1 MSFFWH
7 PLSTILLAEP
17 RCYATAVVLRMLLES
32 DGETRLV
39 YAGDRMWPAVA
50 HGRQFVVQLPEQ
62 RAAPPGSVVLV
73 CPDGIPE
80 LLRVGSVTEERLR
93 LVADADPTA
102 SRDVRPDEVLA
113 VARLP
118 SHRPRPLLARV
129 RRRILET
136 REAWRWGPDPASD
149 PARTVLEKYD
159 NQATFYADSA
169 APELESGLAERIRR
183 CVPRGERFL
192 VVGSGTGRES
202 LALARAGWRVT
213 GVDFAPAMVEQAKAA
228 AARQGLEIEFLL
240 GDVRNQD
247 FAEASHA
254 AVLFTYDVYSFIPRY
269 AQRLDVLRNLRSML
283 KAPGHIFLSARR
295 IRSTYDRVVLAQ
307 QWAARG
313 GSGEYGDSHTR
324 WIATDGTLRRSYVRV
339 FTRSQLDAEFAT
351 AGLRLHD
358 WHAGHGLLSPTRD
371 DRAMD

>member
-1 MSFFWH
+1 MSSFWH
-7 PLSTILLAEP
+7 PLSTILLADP

-32 DGETRLV
+32 DRETQLV

-50 HGRQFVVQLPEQ
+50 HGQPFVVEPPQ
-62 RAAPPGSVVLV
+62 RRTAPPGSVVLV

-80 LLRVGSVTEERLR
+80 LLRVRSVTKERLR

-102 SRDVRPDEVLA
+102 SCDARPDEVLG

-118 SHRPRPLLARV
+118 SRRPRPALTRL
-129 RRRILET
+129 RRRILDT
-136 REAWRWGPDPASD
+136 REAWLCGPDPASD

-159 NQATFYADSA
+159 NQATFYVDSG
-169 APELESGLAERIRR
+169 APDLESGLAERIRR
-183 CVPRGERFL
+183 CVPQGERFL

-202 LALARAGWRVT
+202 LALARGGWRVT
-213 GVDFAPAMVEQAKAA
+213 GVDFAPAMVEQAKAE
-228 AARQGLEIEFLL
+228 AARNGLEIEFLL

-247 FAEASHA
+247 FGGASYA

-269 AQRLDVLRNLRSML
+269 AQRLGVLRNLRSML
-283 KAPGHIFLSARR
+283 QAPGHIFLSARR
-295 IRSTYDRVVLAQ
+295 VRSIYDRAVLVQ
-307 QWAARG
+307 QWVARG
-313 GSGEYGDSHTR
+313 GRGECGDSHTR

-339 FTRSQLDAEFAT
+339 FTRAQLDAEFAA

-358 WHAGHGLLSPTRD
+358 WQAGHGLLSPTRD
-371 DRAMD
+371 DTGH